1 MELIITKVALD
12 YMPPHPVLAILFVV
26 AEALIVLTLALAA
39 STRLPAMTGGII
51 VVVLF
56 GLMWIGGIAG
66 AVGAS
71 FHSRPIENIGT
82 VTSLIFPTDG
92 LWRAAIYQ
100 LEPAASII
108 AAANGGRSASAN
120 PFLVTTGPSP
130 AYVVWAIGWLAVVLA
145 TAVWS
150 FGRREL

>member
-1 MELIITKVALD
+1 
-12 YMPPHPVLAILFVV
+12 MPPHPVLAILFVV
-26 AEALIVLTLALAA
+26 AESLIVLTLALAA
-39 STRLPAMTGGII
+39 STRLPAMTGGIV

-56 GLMWIGGIAG
+56 GVTWMGGIAG
-66 AVGAS
+66 AVGSS

-130 AYVVWAIGWLAVVLA
+130 AYVVWAIGWLVAVLVI
-145 TAVWS
+145 AVWS